1 MRWLLI
7 RHGESEGNREW
18 RLQGQRE
25 YPMTDRGRCQ
35 SEALA
40 RRLARRPIA
49 AIYSSPLRRAWDT
62 ATAIATALGL
72 EVQTLPAVQEYD
84 FGELSGLTW
93 GEIHERA
100 PAVTA
105 AVVSRSPEYPHYPG
119 EEGREAFR
127 QRVCGALWE
136 LRERHHGETVAVVT
150 HAGAVIAFLMDVLGR
165 PYRRPIPFV
174 VENGSITVVETLPEK
189 SWPGAPAAVL
199 VSLNDVCHLSGVG
212 EAYDLEDL
220 PAGRQGW
227 GEG

>member
-18 RLQGQRE
+18 RLQGQRD

-35 SEALA
+35 AQALA
-40 RRLARRPIA
+40 RRLARWQVVA
-49 AIYSSPLRRAWDT
+49 VYSSPLRRARET
-62 ATAIATALGL
+62 AGVIAEALGL
-72 EVQTLPAVQEYD
+72 TVQALPAVQEYD

-93 GEIHERA
+93 WEIHERA

-105 AVVSRSPEYPHYPG
+105 AVVSRGAEYPHYPG

-127 QRVCGALWE
+127 QRVCGALWD
-136 LRERHHGETVAVVT
+136 LRERHHGETVGVVT
-150 HAGAVIAFLMDVLGR
+150 HAGAIAVFLMDVLGR

-174 VENGSITVVETLPEK
+174 VENGSITVVETLEQR
-189 SWPGAPAAVL
+189 WPGAPPAVV
-199 VSLNDVCHLSGVG
+199 VSLNDACHLSAAGEAPS
-212 EAYDLEDL
+212 EAYDFEKT
-220 PAGRQGW
+220 